1 MTVAKEEPL
10 KFTGVVEELLPNA
23 MFRVKVSDHH
33 LVTAVISGKMRQSKI
48 QILVGDRVQVEVSV
62 YDLFKGRVVYREK

>member
-1 MTVAKEEPL
+1 MAKEELL
-10 KFTGVVEELLPNA
+10 KFSGVVEELLPNA
-23 MFRVKVSDHH
+23 MFRVKVIDNH

-62 YDLFKGRVVYREK
+62 YDLSRGRVVYREK